1 MSLLTFQGDLFG
13 GLNSGLQ
20 DGLLSRAEALAADLG
35 KHNAGTPMPLKHD
48 PVSVYH
54 HGTHMP
60 TPHPNNRPHHQVH
73 SHLFVSLHFSQYY
86 TRTDCSSFKILVS
99 LTKVWI
105 LVYFLI
111 NVIIRLCSRYFECFL
126 AIAIHRVPVYMKIR
140 MYSRLQ
146 KYWNIGIILS
156 LELYICIIIGTQLL
170 FTKMY
175 RTVLAYRLYI
185 DYFDLLIALSPVIDL
200 SRFEV

>member
-86 TRTDCSSFKILVS
+86 TRTDCFSFKILVS
-99 LTKVWI
+99 LTKVRI

-111 NVIIRLCSRYFECFL
+111 NVIIRLCSRYFEWFV
-126 AIAIHRVPVYMKIR
+126 AISIHRVRMYMKIR

-156 LELYICIIIGTQLL
+156 LELYICSTYAIAINKNVSNCVSIS
-170 FTKMY
+170 
-175 RTVLAYRLYI
+175 TVYRL
-185 DYFDLLIALSPVIDL
+185 L
-200 SRFEV
+200 

>member
-1 MSLLTFQGDLFG
+1 M
-13 GLNSGLQ
+13 
-20 DGLLSRAEALAADLG
+20 AADLG

-86 TRTDCSSFKILVS
+86 TRTDCFSFKILFS
-99 LTKVWI
+99 LTKVRI
-105 LVYFLI
+105 LVCFLI
-111 NVIIRLCSRYFECFL
+111 NVITRLCSRYFQWFL
-126 AIAIHRVPVYMKIR
+126 AISIHNVPMYMKIR

-156 LELYICIIIGTQLL
+156 LEPCICSTYAITTYKNVSNCVSIS
-170 FTKMY
+170 
-175 RTVLAYRLYI
+175 TVYRL
-185 DYFDLLIALSPVIDL
+185 L
-200 SRFEV
+200 